1 MVVPSPESSPAAD
14 DGPIEA
20 ADSLSYIYLM
30 ARELAPMA
38 REAGAEALAIRLD
51 EAAQLAADALAVQ
64 AGR

>member
-1 MVVPSPESSPAAD
+1 MVVPSSESSAAAD

-38 REAGAEALAIRLD
+38 REAGAEALARRLD
-51 EAAQLAADALAVQ
+51 EAAQLAADALA
-64 AGR
+64 GRTRR